1 MGFIKGMD
9 VSMAKELESHDAS
22 YYLNGQK
29 DDLFR
34 ILKKCGTDM
43 IRLRVWPDPYDENGA
58 PYGGGT
64 NDLQTTEELARRTIE
79 SGMEFLLDF
88 HYSDF
93 WADPGKQVKPKAWR
107 HLEGTVLETAVYLNT
122 RDTLKYLRNRG
133 LVPAMVQVGNEIT
146 NGLLWPDGHT
156 DNLDAMAALLAAG
169 IKAVREECPNA
180 KIILHLDYGTDTVRY
195 TRWFDNIQQYEL
207 DYDIIGMSY
216 YPHWNGELKLLLD
229 NMNLVSRKYDKDIIV
244 AETSI
249 GYTTDTL
256 GCTGLVFTKELESQT
271 NYPATP
277 EGQEQFLRDLCAAVR
292 SVKNG
297 RGLGV
302 FYWEPAWLPI
312 PDCTWA
318 NPNGRA
324 YMKDEVEAGNS
335 MANQALFDR
344 NGEANSALRN
354 LYTM

>member
-1 MGFIKGMD
+1 MSFIKGMD
-9 VSMAKELESHDAS
+9 VSLAKELENLGAS
-22 YYLNGQK
+22 YYLEGQR

-43 IRLRVWPDPYDENGA
+43 IRLRTWLNPYDDDGL

-64 NDLQTTEELARRTIE
+64 NDLKTTAELAQRTVD
-79 SGMEFLLDF
+79 SGMEYLLDF

-93 WADPGKQVKPKAWR
+93 WADPAKQVKPKAWKSFAGAD
-107 HLEGTVLETAVYLNT
+107 LANAVYRYT
-122 RDTLKYLRNRG
+122 KDTLDYLTEMG
-133 LVPAMVQVGNEIT
+133 LAPAMIQIGNEIT
-146 NGLLWPDGHT
+146 NGFLWPDGHI
-156 DNLDAMAALLAAG
+156 DNLDTMVLLLKSGISAARESCPAAR
-169 IKAVREECPNA
+169 IV
-180 KIILHLDYGTDTVRY
+180 LHLDFGTNSELYV
-195 TRWFDNIQQYEL
+195 RWFDNMHKNDV

-216 YPHWNGELKLLLD
+216 YPHWNGSLNLLLN
-229 NMNLVSRKYDKDIIV
+229 NMNLVSHRYQKDIII

-249 GYTTDTL
+249 GYTTDSL
-256 GCTGLVFTKELESQT
+256 GCKGLVFTKELSEGT
-271 NYPATP
+271 DYPATP
-277 EGQEQFLRDLCAAVR
+277 EGQERFLRELYAT
-292 SVKNG
+292 VKRVNNG
-297 RGLGV
+297 RGIGV